1 MRIAIMGAG
10 GVGGYF
16 GGRLAKG
23 GADVVFIARGATLAT
38 LLKDGLRIRSQLGDL
53 HLPKVVASD
62 DARKLGRV
70 DLVLLGVK
78 LWDTEAAARAV
89 APLVSGETAV
99 VSFQNG
105 VDKDDILRGVLGDD
119 AIIGGVSYIA
129 ASIAEPGV
137 IAHTGTMQRLVFGE
151 YDGRRSARCQAFLEA
166 CKRANI
172 EAELSGDIQRAIWE
186 KFVFLVGLSATTATM
201 RATIGPIRSN
211 PQTRAF
217 LLDVM
222 REVVQVGRARGVGLA
237 ADYAES
243 RLAFCDTLPETM
255 TSSMAVD
262 MERGNRLE
270 TPWLSGGVV
279 RLGAAVGAATPL
291 NRAIADIL
299 ALSSEG
305 RR

>member
-1 MRIAIMGAG
+1 VRIAIMGAG